1 MSSPP
6 TRLDQLLEIEGV
18 DTVVDRVLGTF
29 VRYLSF
35 RGIPLA
41 YQLDRGLGGYPWV
54 WEVDAVPHL
63 DVSWST
69 IAKIDDLVR
78 EVERRFMLDPE
89 WAINEEPSL

>member
-41 YQLDRGLGGYPWV
+41 YQLDRGLGGT
-54 WEVDAVPHL
+54 L
-63 DVSWST
+63 GSGKST
-69 IAKIDDLVR
+69 PFLTWTSVGQ
-78 EVERRFMLDPE
+78 L
-89 WAINEEPSL
+89 